1 MNRLAGAILRLAQRI
16 LPPSLRGWGEA
27 AASEAEGLER
37 PREAVAFAL
46 GCLGWAA
53 REAIVFHFSKL
64 DQPEDSTMPINHP
77 LRGPRAAAL
86 CCGLAATAL
95 GLAYLAMAGA
105 PATYL
110 MINLGALVLGL
121 LALGFLVLA
130 ERADLA
136 PGAINLLL
144 GASLLAVSQ
153 FGVSADGVTRW
164 LALGALTVQPSLMIL
179 PVMLVTFARSRDV
192 LSMTGLILAALALS
206 LQPDRAMAGALAAG
220 ALALAVTRS
229 DRLVLAVATA
239 AVVGLAVTLIRSDPS
254 PAVPFVDRI
263 LYSAFDLHPLA
274 GLAVTLG
281 SALLVV
287 PALLLFRAEPGDRPG
302 YAVFGA
308 IWAAV
313 VLAAALGNYPTP
325 LVGYGGSAIVGY
337 LLSLIAFPS
346 AASLAARRQAQGIKE
361 PESEG
366 PALYAPAS

>member
-1 MNRLAGAILRLAQRI
+1 MNRLAGVILRLAQRI

-53 REAIVFHFSKL
+53 REAIISQFSRPLHNK
-64 DQPEDSTMPINHP
+64 EEAVPIMDH
-77 LRGPRAAAL
+77 LRGPRSVAL
-86 CCGLAATAL
+86 GCGLAATAL
-95 GLAYLAMAGA
+95 GLAYLTMAGV

-121 LALGFLVLA
+121 LGLGFLVLG
-130 ERADLA
+130 ERAKWA
-136 PGAINLLL
+136 PGAINVLL

-164 LALGALTVQPSLMIL
+164 VALGALSIQPSLMIV
-179 PVMLVTFARSRDV
+179 PVMLVTFARSRDA
-192 LSMTGLILAALALS
+192 LSTAGLVLAALALS

-220 ALALAVTRS
+220 AVALAITRPN
-229 DRLVLAVATA
+229 RAVLAVAAA
-239 AVVGLAVTLIRSDPS
+239 AVAGLAVTLIRPDPS
-254 PAVPFVDRI
+254 PAVPFVDQI
-263 LYSAFDLHPLA
+263 LYSAFDVHPLA

-287 PALLLFRAEPGDRPG
+287 PALWMVRAESADRPG
-302 YAVFGA
+302 CAVFGA
-308 IWAAV
+308 IWAAI

-337 LLSLIAFPS
+337 LLSLMAFPS
-346 AASLAARRQAQGIKE
+346 AGLLAVRRKAGEVTE

-366 PALYAPAS
+366 PALYAGAS